1 MARRDPP
8 PAPAPRAA
16 ARAAVAAA
24 AAARDDGEQGALPAS
39 RRGGAR
45 AQRV

>member
-24 AAARDDGEQGALPAS
+24 AARDDGEQGALPAS

-45 AQRV
+45 ARRV

>member
-16 ARAAVAAA
+16 ARAAVAA